1 MDRGKS
7 ILGKKA
13 LKGKGA
19 MPPGDLFAL
28 GSKPS
33 RSGDSGSQKA
43 GGGTSGMEKKTPSFG
58 EKLTSFGEKLAS
70 FGERKRE
77 SSSLLAPGASK
88 KPKILAS
95 GQMFTP
101 LGRPTDRE
109 ADRRAS
115 PIPPIS
121 QAYEELAIEVDH
133 TSFLSEVIC
142 ADDNNDFERVEGLLC
157 GAVKHLHQHRF
168 KPDQVLYLA
177 LMHLAKNKPNI
188 FNSETTI
195 EAFCT
200 LLRRDMS
207 LNFKSKGNSLVS
219 VLTCN
224 VLVQA
229 YVDESNW
236 PDDFVKVFV
245 DDSLGERV
253 WVDRADCRGFVDNI
267 STAFQTN
274 MPKCGISTLD
284 MKSDSA
290 PGSASP
296 VIGISEDD
304 DSKMEIEVEK
314 SGTEKEQHNIPISPR
329 YPYQLDNIESFVM
342 DIVREQ
348 LLKRQ
353 LMDASAK
360 SLIKLMTATCGYA
373 EVRQLAAQKLEL
385 WLQNPKLAR
394 VSQELLMSVCMN
406 CDKHENG
413 DLEVIAMLIKMRMK
427 TKPLI
432 NHYVACIRELLGQHE
447 KNLQVVLT
455 QTIYNELSTSRNPNN
470 MSLIGVMFQTKPE
483 TAAQILAEIFQELL
497 TNKDDYLRALR
508 ALTREIVRT
517 LRHDFNFSAFCLAL
531 MQPRTESKFTDMEQA
546 FKERY
551 VLGVAD
557 LVSMCILQAVTPSVR
572 EVVSALA
579 RGDRKDMEVLYS
591 YQTLVAT
598 IQRDGI
604 WWMHTIVP
612 NFLEL
617 KQQEYIFCVRKVLFM
632 EGADQYSKDN
642 WPAEADRAV
651 LLRLA
656 IECPVLEDTLMRL
669 FVIGLSRDLP
679 LPPPDAVEYADVL
692 IRRAANLNADGRDVL
707 LVERLEFFDA
717 LLNLCTYRHPE
728 NITLPS
734 GYTPPQLAISNLYW
748 KAWIILLVISAF
760 NPATF
765 GLSAWE
771 NYPTLKCLIE
781 MVMTNNYKFPPPTTA
796 VDDAAIE
803 EVRARERQLS
813 EQEKQEILEFEGHLA
828 ASTTKVTITEANSLL
843 IAQLKSMT
851 PNGPARK
858 PPQAILDQ
866 LRSLN
871 DSLKIGQMLCRSRKP
886 DFLLDIIQRQGTSQ
900 SMPWLA
906 ELVESSEGSLDVLP
920 VQCLCEF
927 LLHETIEP
935 THTRHDDE
943 SIKFEKHKKKQK
955 LRKQQQLL
963 SRLQTL
969 VHDPKGDVGTTNEVL
984 DYFLKRLASTQSAN
998 RALATKGLSLIVS
1011 RSELSPSEEGGR
1023 ELTDAPPT
1031 SHKWLLHYMEKIPM
1045 FSTVKRK
1052 VCDAIRKAIQVESDS
1067 SLVGA
1072 YIVFLSRHCTDLT
1085 IQEMDELALDVAQL
1099 IVERT
1104 SIMIYMLP
1112 QSEGS
1117 VVEGESRDT
1126 LDAFLSLFVTYIRK
1140 AREPNTAG
1148 YTWSNT
1154 QDQIILQWETG
1165 ESATMHILVVHAM
1178 IILLSYGPAHDE
1190 SVYRELLEVWFP
1202 TGGKPPSA
1210 FLLDTSEEALLLPEW
1225 LKLRMIR
1232 SNSQPLINAAL
1243 QDLEPS
1249 QLLVFVQSFGI
1260 PVFSMTRLLQCLDA
1274 AVTADPT
1281 SLKPYVM
1288 DPSYMTQL
1296 MEVQHRRGARGGQT
1310 FYTMLTG
1317 GKMLEN
1323 PPDTEEMDV
1332 SPGQDSVWSAQAPSE
1347 AATEAIPPS
1356 HVVNMLLQA
1365 FDPSGRQSPDTET
1378 HYKTLKM
1385 SVLKGS
1391 GGVANVAKGLYEILS
1406 GGSGP
1411 DFVRA
1416 IQSSPKACLLLRLIL
1431 ARKNAAGLDCV
1442 STIMEKLSQCC
1453 RGDATPLAMLVR
1465 GFNKASKVKAHT
1477 AVTSKNGKGPLAR
1490 SPEKFMTEVRQ
1501 LEKEGGDVEAMIGHS
1516 LHESLM
1522 SGEEGSA
1529 ARLACSALLQH
1540 QDRSDS
1546 GFLFASTA
1554 ALFVDWLELV
1564 EPEVVRSAPDL
1575 ETRLLFCRQGVETGE
1590 GVGARHHSNQPYLL
1604 ALLTHQCSWAT
1615 LHRCVTSLLH
1625 QPEKRFDPVSVL
1637 DFLWACIH
1645 VPKLW
1650 QGRERRTPKNVDIE
1664 DVLGLTGPQLVVL
1677 VHYIIEEANN
1687 LLGAINH
1694 KLSSTNQNLDKLE
1707 ANEMPATLRNR
1718 MPLLKACVCDQEE
1731 KVKAVVDFLEKKIK
1745 DNSDCAGL
1753 YGGLLREL
1761 YLQYPYLLAW
1771 ISDTSNLTAQ
1781 PTISNA
1787 HTQMD
1792 LISHRLLTGLYQPG
1806 GSTSKIEDVN
1816 IACRKLA
1823 SHHPTLMLR
1832 QLPAI
1837 VGLLKGKTG
1846 FTFTEFRQR
1855 NLLLLYEHVLGILE
1869 LLVPAVFEHKL
1880 LNTVLDEYFSFLQA
1894 YGQLTLRKLVGL
1906 ISRLVQFLNQY
1917 VGHRPVQATALL
1929 QMHVI
1934 VLNMVSSHLPE
1945 LSVLKSLLA
1954 GLSLPRK
1961 ERAGPTPGSS
1971 NVLPSRPASPLTMSH
1986 MGPFLH
1992 RIRKDNS
1999 EEVLNVLQ
2007 DIDETSKR
2015 KLEILE
2021 HFVEDLKRLM
2031 LAPDDACR
2039 NTAFELT
2046 KRLLQNNPKKAED
2059 FVPTFLHCLE
2069 NDRPDIVMSAL
2080 TNLPEFTL
2088 LCQEYATVILQRA
2101 LTAGICS
2108 SIETSSYISE
2118 SLQLLNLDL
2127 ASG

>member
-692 IRRAANLNADGRDVL
+692 IRRAANLNADG
-707 LVERLEFFDA
+707 
-717 LLNLCTYRHPE
+717 
-728 NITLPS
+728 
-734 GYTPPQLAISNLYW
+734 
-748 KAWIILLVISAF
+748 
-760 NPATF
+760 
-765 GLSAWE
+765 LSAWE

-828 ASTTKVTITEANSLL
+828 ASTTK
-843 IAQLKSMT
+843 
-851 PNGPARK
+851 
-858 PPQAILDQ
+858 
-866 LRSLN
+866 
-871 DSLKIGQMLCRSRKP
+871 
-886 DFLLDIIQRQGTSQ
+886 

-1178 IILLSYGPAHDE
+1178 IILLSYGPAH
-1190 SVYRELLEVWFP
+1190 
-1202 TGGKPPSA
+1202 
-1210 FLLDTSEEALLLPEW
+1210 
-1225 LKLRMIR
+1225 
-1232 SNSQPLINAAL
+1232 AL

-1356 HVVNMLLQA
+1356 HVVNMLLQ
-1365 FDPSGRQSPDTET
+1365 
-1378 HYKTLKM
+1378 

-1490 SPEKFMTEVRQ
+1490 SPEKFM
-1501 LEKEGGDVEAMIGHS
+1501 
-1516 LHESLM
+1516 
-1522 SGEEGSA
+1522 
-1529 ARLACSALLQH
+1529 
-1540 QDRSDS
+1540 
-1546 GFLFASTA
+1546 TA

-1929 QMHVI
+1929 QMH
-1934 VLNMVSSHLPE
+1934 
-1945 LSVLKSLLA
+1945 SLLA

-2127 ASG
+2127 ASGLEIDEVIKNEAEHRKNICLQENI